1 MVHPAA
7 FVVAGASAIGAF
19 ILKKRKAKKKKSA
32 SSSEDA
38 KRGGDDASGSRP
50 PIASSSLARV
60 DPLGA
65 FVERFALPATAKDA
79 LEPDRALEGVSF
91 SHKDIFHVRG
101 KVAGFGNPTWRA
113 THDVSTSTAR
123 AIALLRD
130 AGASGVGST
139 HMDELAYS
147 INGENAHYGAPV
159 NPNARGRIPGGS
171 SSGAAVSVCGEAT
184 LALGTDSGGSVRVP
198 AACVGV
204 FGFRPTHGS
213 VSAHGVIPFA
223 PSFDTVGW
231 FARDPKTLAAAG
243 SALLSKGAHPT
254 SASDPS
260 SSRLSGGR
268 LPKRMLV
275 LEDAIDACVV
285 EAQCTVASA
294 CIALAD
300 DFPEG
305 STTRLNLG
313 KHLLVTCP
321 SLRAVA
327 TAEQTESGMD
337 VLRVCFQLLMA
348 GEAWATHGA
357 WYAAH
362 AGVKDAFGQGTR
374 KRMDAASKVAPES
387 LALMKEAR
395 EEVRAS
401 LGALLD
407 GETIFVMPTTPG
419 PAPKLDAPPE
429 ENEAWR
435 RKTLTLTCVCSMTGF
450 PQVTIPMTCDNK
462 GPYALSFIAG
472 AGQDAMLLD
481 AARAWSTSIM
491 NAFPMIVKAEMD
503 RPERRGAATA
513 APKNAAAAA
522 APAAAAPAAAPAGE
536 EAKARGNKQFKEGK
550 FENAIASYTEA
561 LQRGGNDADA
571 KWQSIV
577 LSNRAMTR
585 LKIGGYEDAEDDCT
599 KALKLDPKNVK
610 AYLRRGAARSV
621 SGNYLESLE
630 DYECALRLEPKN
642 RDAKVEITRMKD
654 ILGGANQTPDFDM

>member
-1 MVHPAA
+1 
-7 FVVAGASAIGAF
+7 
-19 ILKKRKAKKKKSA
+19 
-32 SSSEDA
+32 
-38 KRGGDDASGSRP
+38 
-50 PIASSSLARV
+50 
-60 DPLGA
+60 
-65 FVERFALPATAKDA
+65 
-79 LEPDRALEGVSF
+79 
-91 SHKDIFHVRG
+91 
-101 KVAGFGNPTWRA
+101 
-113 THDVSTSTAR
+113 
-123 AIALLRD
+123 
-130 AGASGVGST
+130 
-139 HMDELAYS
+139 
-147 INGENAHYGAPV
+147 
-159 NPNARGRIPGGS
+159 
-171 SSGAAVSVCGEAT
+171 
-184 LALGTDSGGSVRVP
+184 
-198 AACVGV
+198 
-204 FGFRPTHGS
+204 
-213 VSAHGVIPFA
+213 
-223 PSFDTVGW
+223 
-231 FARDPKTLAAAG
+231 
-243 SALLSKGAHPT
+243 
-254 SASDPS
+254 
-260 SSRLSGGR
+260 
-268 LPKRMLV
+268 
-275 LEDAIDACVV
+275 
-285 EAQCTVASA
+285 
-294 CIALAD
+294 
-300 DFPEG
+300 
-305 STTRLNLG
+305 
-313 KHLLVTCP
+313 
-321 SLRAVA
+321 
-327 TAEQTESGMD
+327 
-337 VLRVCFQLLMA
+337 
-348 GEAWATHGA
+348 
-357 WYAAH
+357 
-362 AGVKDAFGQGTR
+362 
-374 KRMDAASKVAPES
+374 MDAASKVAPES